1 MRLEQL
7 QAFIEVAQRRSVSR
21 AAEALFVT
29 QPTLTARLKGLE
41 QELGSR
47 LFIRSGRGMR
57 LSDAGRAFLP
67 YAERSLGAAAAGRR
81 LLSELARGQSGQL
94 ALGAAP
100 AVSTYVLPRILTRFR
115 RTHPKVQLAVRTGH
129 SEEILELVLQEQ
141 VQVGLGR
148 ALRHPQVEATPL
160 YEDELVL
167 VVDPDHTFAGEK
179 AIGTERISD
188 VQLILFDRTS
198 SYHRLTNEFFRGAGA
213 VPRGVMELDNID
225 AAKKMVEQGLGVALL
240 PHTAVAGEL
249 EAGTLVAVRLGRR
262 AGAEAR
268 DRRLPPP
275 GRRPR
280 DRGAGLVPELPLRP
294 AARPAVSGSAL
305 DGVEPPLARHAF
317 QLGGAAVDEL
327 QP

>member
-7 QAFIEVAQRRSVSR
+7 QAFVEVAQRRSVSR

-81 LLSELARGQSGQL
+81 LLAELARGQTGQL

-115 RTHPKVQLAVRTGH
+115 RTNPRVQLAVRTGH
-129 SEEILELVLQEQ
+129 SEEVLELVLQEQ
-141 VQVGLGR
+141 VQIGLGR
-148 ALRHPQVEATPL
+148 SLRHPQVDATPL

-167 VVDPDHTFAGEK
+167 VVDPGHPFAE
-179 AIGTERISD
+179 AETVRTEQISD

-249 EAGTLVAVRLGRR
+249 EAGTLR
-262 AGAEAR
+262 AATLAEAPELKREIAIFRRR
-268 DRRLPPP
+268 DAGPPSP
-275 GRRPR
+275 SLEAFLNCLSDLRPSLQAAAQRRP
-280 DRGAGLVPELPLRP
+280 
-294 AARPAVSGSAL
+294 
-305 DGVEPPLARHAF
+305 
-317 QLGGAAVDEL
+317 
-327 QP
+327 

>member
-7 QAFIEVAQRRSVSR
+7 QAFVEVAQRRSVSR

-29 QPTLTARLKGLE
+29 QPTLTARVKGLE
-41 QELGSR
+41 QELGAQ
-47 LFIRSGRGMR
+47 LFVRSGRGMR

-81 LLSELARGQSGQL
+81 LLTELARGEGGQF

-129 SEEILELVLQEQ
+129 SEEVLELVLEEQ
-141 VQVGLGR
+141 VHLGLGR
-148 ALRHPQVEATPL
+148 TLRHPQIEATPL

-167 VVDPDHTFAGEK
+167 VVDPEHRFADEETVR
-179 AIGTERISD
+179 TEEISD

-249 EAGTLVAVRLGRR
+249 EAGSLRAVTLADAPALKREIVILRRRDAGPPSGAVDAFLNCLS
-262 AGAEAR
+262 
-268 DRRLPPP
+268 D
-275 GRRPR
+275 
-280 DRGAGLVPELPLRP
+280 LRP
-294 AARPAVSGSAL
+294 SLQAAGQR
-305 DGVEPPLARHAF
+305 
-317 QLGGAAVDEL
+317 
-327 QP
+327 

>member
-7 QAFIEVAQRRSVSR
+7 DAFVEIHRRGSVSQ

-41 QELGSR
+41 RELDAV

-57 LSDAGRAFLP
+57 LSEAGRAYLP
-67 YAERSLGAAAAGRR
+67 YAERTLDAARAGRR
-81 LLSELARGQSGQL
+81 LLAELARGESGHL

-100 AVSTYVLPRILTRFR
+100 AVGTYVLPRILTQFR
-115 RTHPKVQLAVRTGH
+115 RTHPKVALAVRTGH
-129 SEEILELVLQEQ
+129 SEEVLELVLREQ
-141 VQVGLGR
+141 VEIGLGR
-148 ALRHPQVEATPL
+148 ALRHPDVEAIPL

-167 VVDPDHTFAGEK
+167 VVDPTHRFAEAG
-179 AIGTERISD
+179 AVGTEEISE

-213 VPRGVMELDNID
+213 VPRAVMELDNID

-249 EAGTLVAVRLGRR
+249 EAGALRAVRLSDAPALRR
-262 AGAEAR
+262 EIVIFRRRDAGAASGALEAFLNCLS
-268 DRRLPPP
+268 D
-275 GRRPR
+275 
-280 DRGAGLVPELPLRP
+280 LRP
-294 AARPAVSGSAL
+294 ALQR
-305 DGVEPPLARHAF
+305 
-317 QLGGAAVDEL
+317 AAA
-327 QP
+327 QS

>member
-1 MRLEQL
+1 MRLEEL
-7 QAFIEVAQRRSVSR
+7 EAFAEVARRQSVSR

-29 QPTLTARLKGLE
+29 QPTLTARLKSLE
-41 QELGSR
+41 RDLDAKLFVRSR
-47 LFIRSGRGMR
+47 RGMR

-67 YAERSLGAAAAGRR
+67 YAERTLDTVATGRR
-81 LLSELARGQSGQL
+81 LLSELARGEAGQL

-115 RTHPKVQLAVRTGH
+115 TTHPKVSLAVRTGH
-129 SEEILELVLQEQ
+129 SEEVLELVLREQ

-148 ALRHPQVEATPL
+148 ALRHPEVEAIPL

-167 VVDPDHTFAGEK
+167 VVDPKHPFAEQ
-179 AIGTERISD
+179 ATIGPDQMTD

-198 SYHRLTNEFFRGAGA
+198 SYHRLTFEFFQQLGA

-249 EAGTLVAVRLGRR
+249 EGGALNAVTMADAAFPTRQIVVFRRRNAGPPS
-262 AGAEAR
+262 GALEAFLECLS
-268 DRRLPPP
+268 D
-275 GRRPR
+275 
-280 DRGAGLVPELPLRP
+280 LRP
-294 AARPAVSGSAL
+294 SLQAAAHRSTA
-305 DGVEPPLARHAF
+305 
-317 QLGGAAVDEL
+317 
-327 QP
+327 